1 MIQEE
6 VLMADKLNRW
16 GPFRDMLNLRADMDR
31 FFKSFFSSYPEE
43 REGFWAP
50 VVDIEEDK
58 DAFIVKAEVPGI
70 RKEDIKVT
78 VRDNMLSIIGERKHE
93 EETKEKTYH
102 RIERA
107 YGRFSRTISLPAAVD
122 ASKIKA
128 AYKDGIL
135 TITLSKP
142 ESAKQKQIDVEVK

>member
-1 MIQEE
+1 MG
-6 VLMADKLNRW
+6 DKLDRW
-16 GPFRDMLNLRADMDR
+16 EPFRDMLNLRADMDR
-31 FFKSFFSSYPEE
+31 FFKSFFGNYPEE

-50 VVDIEEDK
+50 IVDIEEDK
-58 DAFIVKAEVPGI
+58 DSFVVKAEVPGMN
-70 RKEDIKVT
+70 KEDIKVT
-78 VRDNMLSIIGERKHE
+78 VRDNVLSITGERQHE
-93 EETKEKTYH
+93 KETKEKTFH

-107 YGRFSRTISLPAAVD
+107 YGKFSRTISLPSAVD

-142 ESAKQKQIDVEVK
+142 ESAKPKQIDVEIK